1 MGGAS
6 EAANQTIISLG
17 LLGLGIYFSVLLIRG
32 FAGYLRFCRV
42 RPTAVLTWP
51 GRRPRYFP
59 LLLGLGVV
67 SAALT
72 VIHSWRAFPF
82 HHVYSQA
89 VMAVYFIL
97 MVPLSARINLGL
109 YRDGVWAD
117 TGFLPYRSIARMAFR
132 EAPES
137 REVILV
143 LLPRGRSGP
152 FRLPVP
158 REDYGAVRKV
168 LEEKVRAH
176 LVNVDQAIL
185 GL

>member
-89 VMAVYFIL
+89 VMAVFL
-97 MVPLSARINLGL
+97 NLTGPLSARVHRGPSPV
-109 YRDGVWAD
+109 RGRAA
-117 TGFLPYRSIARMAFR
+117 TG
-132 EAPES
+132 
-137 REVILV
+137 
-143 LLPRGRSGP
+143 LLPHP
-152 FRLPVP
+152 RLPRPGLPQSP
-158 REDYGAVRKV
+158 RGP
-168 LEEKVRAH
+168 
-176 LVNVDQAIL
+176 
-185 GL
+185 

>member
-1 MGGAS
+1 MGGPS

-17 LLGLGIYFSVLLIRG
+17 LLGLGVYFSVLLVRG
-32 FAGYLRFCRV
+32 FAGYLRFRRV

-51 GRRPRYFP
+51 ARRPAHFP
-59 LLLGLGVV
+59 LLLLLGLV
-67 SAALT
+67 SAALA
-72 VIHSWRAFPF
+72 VIHGFLALPF

-89 VMAVYFIL
+89 VMALYFML
-97 MVPLSARINLGL
+97 MVPLSGRIHLGL

-117 TGFLPYRSIARMAFR
+117 TGFLPYQSIARMSFR
-132 EAPES
+132 ETPPGPE
-137 REVILV
+137 VVLI
-143 LLPRGRSGP
+143 LLPRGRSGS

-158 REDYGAVRKV
+158 RGEYGAVRKV

-176 LVNVDQAIL
+176 IVNMDEGIL